1 MYCTKCGIQLDD
13 VARFCSQCGTA
24 TANNGAVPPVEQL
37 ASSSAYYTP
46 YRPLLRARYGKW
58 IGGVCAGL
66 ARYWGVDPALVR
78 IGFLALA
85 LCPVL
90 PAFIPY
96 IVCWIIIPQ
105 EPLELPAATA
115 TPPIPQRV

>member
-1 MYCTKCGIQLDD
+1 MYCTKCGVQLDD

-24 TANNGAVPPVEQL
+24 TANGAAGAAGA
-37 ASSSAYYTP
+37 ASSAATTSYNALP

-85 LCPVL
+85 ICPVL
-90 PAFIPY
+90 PAIIPY

-105 EPLELPAATA
+105 EPLEITA
-115 TPPIPQRV
+115 GMPVAQQV

>member
-1 MYCTKCGIQLDD
+1 MYCTKCGVQLDD

-24 TANNGAVPPVEQL
+24 TAHAVPAAAP
-37 ASSSAYYTP
+37 SNGGYMP
-46 YRPLLRARYGKW
+46 YRPMLRARYGKW

-66 ARYWGVDPALVR
+66 ARYWNVDPALVR
-78 IGFLALA
+78 IGFVALA

-105 EPLELPAATA
+105 EPLELTA
-115 TPPIPQRV
+115 GSPVPQGV

>member
-1 MYCTKCGIQLDD
+1 MYCTKCGVQLDD

-24 TANNGAVPPVEQL
+24 TANAVPP
-37 ASSSAYYTP
+37 AGPSSADYMP
-46 YRPLLRARYGKW
+46 YRPMLRARYGKW

-66 ARYWGVDPALVR
+66 ARYWNVDPALVR
-78 IGFLALA
+78 IVFVALA

-90 PAFIPY
+90 PAIIPY

-105 EPLELPAATA
+105 EPLELTA
-115 TPPIPQRV
+115 GSPVPQRV

>member
-1 MYCTKCGIQLDD
+1 MYCTKCGVQLDD

-24 TANNGAVPPVEQL
+24 TANAVPP
-37 ASSSAYYTP
+37 AATAAGMSNANYMP
-46 YRPLLRARYGKW
+46 YRPMLRARYGKW

-78 IGFLALA
+78 IAFVALA
-85 LCPVL
+85 ICPVL
-90 PAFIPY
+90 PAIIPY

-105 EPLELPAATA
+105 EPLELTA
-115 TPPIPQRV
+115 GAPVPQRV